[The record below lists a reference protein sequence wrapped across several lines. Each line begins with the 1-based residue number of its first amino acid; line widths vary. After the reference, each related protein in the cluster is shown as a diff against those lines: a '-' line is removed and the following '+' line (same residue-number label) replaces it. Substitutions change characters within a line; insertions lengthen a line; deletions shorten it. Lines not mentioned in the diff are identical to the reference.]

1 VKLLSDESGNSLLE
15 GVGFAAVAF
24 GLLLSLGM
32 NALSL
37 EREELALSAIAR
49 NAMRSYLLHSSTD
62 LHEAVAKFQQ
72 DSVLATQP
80 LQISISCANQDCV
93 TKGNLIWLYLSTD
106 ELSARAFGV
115 ISE

>member
-1 VKLLSDESGNSLLE
+1 MKRFSEERGNALLE

-80 LQISISCANQDCV
+80 LQISISCTNQDCL
-93 TKGNLIWLYLSTD
+93 TQGNLIWLYLSAD
-106 ELSARAFGV
+106 ELNAKAFGV
-115 ISE
+115 IGE